1 MVIHQGG
8 CTAYWRRN
16 CDLREVHCDQAS
28 EEAWPSGPG
37 ARRDGQG
44 AHRLGGLSD
53 DEFAKITLRDV
64 TLEKLDR
71 TGPPSPREIV
81 AIREG
86 ARMNQAVFA
95 RLLDV
100 STGTLSKWERG
111 QLKPRGPAGRLLR
124 IIKRKGI
131 EAVL

>member
-1 MVIHQGG
+1 VTKRAKKPG
-8 CTAYWRRN
+8 RL
-16 CDLREVHCDQAS
+16 DREL
-28 EEAWPSGPG
+28 EEMGRAL
-37 ARRDGQG
+37 
-44 AHRLGGLSD
+44 HRLGGLSD

-111 QLKPRGPAGRLLR
+111 ELKPRGPAGRLLR
-124 IIKRKGI
+124 IIRRKGI
-131 EAVL
+131 EAVLCPGGERTSRATFAICTIRA